1 MFVIIGILAAWIHLT
16 QTNEGTKIL
25 DYVLHQDFIFQI
37 SKGDF
42 DR

>member
-1 MFVIIGILAAWIHLT
+1 MFVIIGILATWMRLT
-16 QTNEGTKIL
+16 QTNQGTRIL
-25 DYVLHQDFIFQI
+25 DYVLHQDFILQI